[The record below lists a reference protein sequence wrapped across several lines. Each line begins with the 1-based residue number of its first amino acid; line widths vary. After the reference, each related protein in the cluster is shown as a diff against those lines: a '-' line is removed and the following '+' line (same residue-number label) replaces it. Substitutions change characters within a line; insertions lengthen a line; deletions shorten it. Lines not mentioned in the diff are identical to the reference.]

1 MEDFEQS
8 SDINF
13 CFKDGIHGCYIH
25 FLLLLYQITG
35 LSWRLRG

>member
-13 CFKDGIHGCYIH
+13 CFKKGIRACYIH
-25 FLLLLYQITG
+25 FLLLLYQITKNFYA
-35 LSWRLRG
+35 

>member
-13 CFKDGIHGCYIH
+13 CFKKGIRGCCIH
-25 FLLLLYQITG
+25 FLLLLYQITKNFYA
-35 LSWRLRG
+35 